1 MKVIVQSPER
11 VVFET
16 EAAEQVALPGKGG
29 EMVVLPDHTPLLTSL
44 AIGLME
50 VRGDGPPETLTL
62 SGGFA
67 EITPEQ
73 VRVLADSAE
82 MSDEIDVDR
91 ARDARQRAEERLKEA
106 QRKAA
111 EIDRDRARLAL
122 LRAINR
128 LRAVDPSGR

>member
-1 MKVIVQSPER
+1 MKVIVESPER

-16 EAAEQVALPGKGG
+16 EAADQVALPGAGG

-50 VRGDGPPETLTL
+50 VRADGVHETLVL

-67 EITPEQ
+67 EITPGE
-73 VRVLADSAE
+73 VKILADSAE
-82 MSDEIDVDR
+82 LAGEIDVER
-91 ARDARQRAEERLKEA
+91 ARMARRRAEERLREA

-111 EIDRDRARLAL
+111 EIDPDRARMAL

-128 LRAVDPSGR
+128 LRAADPGV